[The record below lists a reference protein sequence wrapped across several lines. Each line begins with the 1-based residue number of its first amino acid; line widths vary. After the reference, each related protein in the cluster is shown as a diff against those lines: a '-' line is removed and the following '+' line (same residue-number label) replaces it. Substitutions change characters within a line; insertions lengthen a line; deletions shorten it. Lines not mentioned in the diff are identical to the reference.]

1 MKNGSGSTENLTRKK
16 RISLKRI
23 SFKLL
28 TIIAGVIVALL
39 IVEVGLRIIGFRYLN
54 LSQEDE
60 YVGFALR
67 PGAEG
72 WWRKEAEVYIKINSD
87 GLRDREHSKVK
98 PPDTLRVAVLG
109 DSYAEALHVPM
120 ENAFWAVMEQRL
132 QGCKAFNGQKVEVI
146 NFGVSGFSTTRELIT
161 LRQRVW
167 QYSPDIVLLL
177 VTTAND
183 IKDNSQLLSEEYAGL
198 PLPYFVY
205 KNGELVLDDSL
216 LKVRNESWKFRL
228 QKSFLG
234 RSLNWL
240 RDHSRVIG
248 LLDKARAAFQD
259 YTQKKNNVPTVFG
272 DERGIKAQVYREPT
286 EPAWDEAWRVTEGI
300 MLLMRDEVRA
310 HGAKLMIVTG
320 STGIQVY
327 PDPAVRQDFMRSLG
341 VDDLFYPDHRIKA
354 LGEREG
360 IEVLNIAPT
369 LQQYANQNR
378 TFLHGTD
385 GFGHWNALGHRLV
398 GDQIAETLCE
408 TATAK

>member
-1 MKNGSGSTENLTRKK
+1 MKNGSSSTGNLTRKK
-16 RISLKRI
+16 RIW
-23 SFKLL
+23 FKLL
-28 TIIAGVIVALL
+28 TIIAGVMVALL
-39 IVEVGLRIIGFRYLN
+39 FAEVCLRIIGFRYLN

-60 YVGFALR
+60 YVGYALR

-87 GLRDREHSKVK
+87 GLRDREHAKVK
-98 PPDTLRVAVLG
+98 PPDTLRIAVLG

-132 QGCKAFNGQKVEVI
+132 QGCKAFNGQKVEVL
-146 NFGVSGFSTTRELIT
+146 NFGVSGFSTARELIT

-183 IKDNSQLLSEEYAGL
+183 IKDNSLLLSEEYAGL

-205 KNGELVLDDSL
+205 QNGELVLDDSL
-216 LKVRNESWKFRL
+216 LKVRNESLKFRL

-234 RSLNWL
+234 KSLNWL
-240 RDHSRVIG
+240 RDHSRLIG
-248 LLDKARAAFQD
+248 LFDKARVAFQD
-259 YTQKKNNVPTVFG
+259 YRQKKNDVPTVFG
-272 DERGIKAQVYREPT
+272 DEHGIKAQVYREPAD
-286 EPAWDEAWRVTEGI
+286 PAWDEAWRVTEGI

-310 HGAKLMIVTG
+310 HGAKLLIVTG

-327 PDPAVRQDFMRSLG
+327 PDPALRQDFMRRLD

-354 LGEREG
+354 FGEREG

-369 LQQYANQNR
+369 LQEYANQHG
-378 TFLHGTD
+378 TFLHGTN

-398 GDQIAETLCE
+398 GDQIAEKLCE